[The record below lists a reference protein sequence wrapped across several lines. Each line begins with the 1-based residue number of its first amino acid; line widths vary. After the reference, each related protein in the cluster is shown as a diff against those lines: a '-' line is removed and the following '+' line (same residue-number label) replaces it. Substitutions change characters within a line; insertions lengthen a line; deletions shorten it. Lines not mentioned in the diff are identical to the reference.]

1 MAKLTRDVMV
11 LSTGF
16 TGRAGTSVGRGEV
29 PASLWRAWV
38 LDGIVA
44 DDVPLPPPATPE
56 PEKEIEGAA
65 LPHSAAPLA
74 KVDKQLDLMS
84 DDELRKLARSLKIT
98 SWHLMKRDKLIQRIE
113 EQS

>member
-1 MAKLTRDVMV
+1 MV

-38 LDGIVA
+38 LEGVVTD
-44 DDVPLPPPATPE
+44 DDVPAPPPAPPE
-56 PEKEIEGAA
+56 PEKEIEGVA
-65 LPHSAAPLA
+65 LPHSATPLA

-98 SWHLMKRDKLIQRIE
+98 SWHLMKHDKLIQRIE

>member
-1 MAKLTRDVMV
+1 MV

-38 LDGIVA
+38 LEGVVTD
-44 DDVPLPPPATPE
+44 DDVPAPPPAPPE
-56 PEKEIEGAA
+56 PEKEIEGVA

-98 SWHLMKRDKLIQRIE
+98 SWHLMRRDTLIQKIE